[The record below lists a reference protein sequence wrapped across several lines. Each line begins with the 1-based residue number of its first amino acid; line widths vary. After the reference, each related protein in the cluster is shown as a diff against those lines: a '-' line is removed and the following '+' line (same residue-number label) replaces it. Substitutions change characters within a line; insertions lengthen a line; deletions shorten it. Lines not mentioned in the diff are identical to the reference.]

1 MKLFGQCANYFCFSS
16 GKYTKIEQISSTLTG
31 FNTGLEERPIC
42 YHFKRH
48 HVNMTLF
55 TISYQGQWCTQKVLH
70 KTWKCTSALFY
81 GDVYFSM
88 HNLHYFDMMYSSF
101 LANCPHRH
109 LFINRFINYL
119 FIIDMFPVINW
130 LIDPDSIHY
139 FSIGLIFFL
148 RLAICVNYITYLY
161 RLAFLSIFFYKS
173 LLHFPTGIRM

>member
-1 MKLFGQCANYFCFSS
+1 M
-16 GKYTKIEQISSTLTG
+16 
-31 FNTGLEERPIC
+31 EERPRC
-42 YHFKRH
+42 HHFKRH

-101 LANCPHRH
+101 LANCPSRH

-119 FIIDMFPVINW
+119 FRIDMFPIINW
-130 LIDPDSIHY
+130 LNDPDSIQY

-148 RLAICVNYITYLY
+148 RLAICVNWFPESSANSCDINMVLFF
-161 RLAFLSIFFYKS
+161 FLCEFMCLSE
-173 LLHFPTGIRM
+173 